1 MCGRYT
7 LRSIDRIKIALGNRI
22 DLDPVGPRYN
32 IAPTQPVMAVTAVD
46 KAQELIWGLI
56 PSWSKTPK
64 PIINARSETLDDKA
78 SFSESF
84 QHRRCLILAD
94 GFYEW
99 RRVGKARQAFY
110 IQMKDERAFAF
121 AGIWDRWRNG
131 ETSVKTCAI
140 VTTDANDVLAP
151 IHDRMPVILREESY
165 EKWLDPRVS
174 TTELKKLLEPYASDE
189 MKSHPVSSQVN
200 RADAEGEELI
210 RRMDAEVG
218 TTPSLF

>member
-22 DLDPVGPRYN
+22 NLDPVGPRYN
-32 IAPTQPVMAVTAVD
+32 IAPTQSVLTVTAPD
-46 KAQELIWGLI
+46 QAQEVVWGLI
-56 PSWSKTPK
+56 PSWSKQPK

-84 QHRRCLILAD
+84 QRRRCLILAD

-110 IQMKDERAFAF
+110 IQMKDGHAFAF

-131 ETSVKTCAI
+131 ETTVKSCAI
-140 VTTDANDVLAP
+140 VTTDANQVLAP

-165 EKWLDPRVS
+165 EQWLDPKVS
-174 TTELKKLLEPYASDE
+174 PSELKKLLEPYDSDE
-189 MKSHPVSSQVN
+189 MKSHPVSSRVN
-200 RADAEGEELI
+200 HADAEGEELI
-210 RRMDAEVG
+210 ERVDVEVG
-218 TTPSLF
+218 STPSLF